1 MIVVYKILNI
11 VNNKFYIGS
20 TIHFNTRKREHIYA
34 LKNKIHRNNLLQ
46 KAWDKYGED
55 NFKFEILENLDAKS
69 NLKEL
74 LAAEQKYLDL
84 FTPFHRKFGYNLNPV
99 AGSNLGFKMP
109 EAAKEK
115 LKIINTGKKHS
126 LETRKKISKMQKGKK
141 RKFSSKLLTSQKCRH
156 ENNPSAKLNWEK
168 VREIRRKKQEGM
180 SGRDIAKLFNV
191 AETNISSI
199 CNNKT
204 WKEGEYYVNTDKC
217 D

>member
-11 VNNKFYIGS
+11 INNKFYIGS

-46 KAWDKYGED
+46 RAWDKYGEE
-55 NFKFEILENLDAKS
+55 NFKFEILEILNTKAD
-69 NLKEL
+69 LKEI

-84 FTPFHRKFGYNLNPV
+84 FTPFYREIGYNLNPV

-115 LKIINTGKKHS
+115 LKIINTGKRHS
-126 LETRKKISKMQKGKK
+126 IETREKLSNIQKGKK
-141 RKFSSKLLTSQKCRH
+141 RKFSSNLLISEKCRH

-168 VREIRRKKQEGM
+168 VREIRKKKQEGM
-180 SGRDIAKLFNV
+180 SGRKIAKLFNIS
-191 AETNISSI
+191 ETNVSSI
-199 CNNKT
+199 CNYKT
-204 WKEGEYYVNTDKC
+204 WKEGEYYVDTNKC